1 MILYFS
7 GTGNS
12 RYVAKRMGEEL
23 GDEVVSVNER
33 LKNKNREALRSQ
45 TPFVVV
51 SPVYAWRLPRV
62 VEGFILETAFEGN
75 ADVYF
80 VLTCGGDVGLA
91 GKDAKKLCAKKG
103 LAYHGLM
110 GIRMPE
116 NYIAMY
122 QAPCKEEARE
132 IIRRAKEPIQHACSL
147 IGGKKEFP
155 EQESTLANVL
165 KSGMVN
171 DLFYPLFVTAK
182 GYHTTSACIGCGKC
196 AALCPLNNIRMEGKQ
211 SGAMNAPSAWPA
223 YAAVRQRQWS
233 TGRRPMER
241 NGIILKDKELYTIGE
256 VGRICGISAKALR
269 YYDKIGIISPDHIS
283 EENGYRY
290 YSRET
295 LLLVPVMKYYK
306 QMGFKLEE
314 MQELLGGNTYQ
325 FLQQNFHS
333 KISGLKDM
341 EREIQGRYA
350 AVRDWYELVK
360 EAELVIRH
368 NIQDVTLRYINPA
381 SYYYMDQEFDY
392 QYMESVINISWTN
405 YLEQAGQR
413 ITGPVILQ
421 FPSMADKMA
430 GTCARA
436 RIMQQAVWPDQ
447 EDPSQILYGGQMAA
461 CTYHVGDYDGIG
473 QAY

>member
-1 MILYFS
+1 
-7 GTGNS
+7 
-12 RYVAKRMGEEL
+12 
-23 GDEVVSVNER
+23 
-33 LKNKNREALRSQ
+33 
-45 TPFVVV
+45 
-51 SPVYAWRLPRV
+51 
-62 VEGFILETAFEGN
+62 
-75 ADVYF
+75 
-80 VLTCGGDVGLA
+80 
-91 GKDAKKLCAKKG
+91 
-103 LAYHGLM
+103 
-110 GIRMPE
+110 
-116 NYIAMY
+116 
-122 QAPCKEEARE
+122 
-132 IIRRAKEPIQHACSL
+132 
-147 IGGKKEFP
+147 
-155 EQESTLANVL
+155 
-165 KSGMVN
+165 
-171 DLFYPLFVTAK
+171 
-182 GYHTTSACIGCGKC
+182 
-196 AALCPLNNIRMEGKQ
+196 
-211 SGAMNAPSAWPA
+211 
-223 YAAVRQRQWS
+223 
-233 TGRRPMER
+233 MER

-473 QAY
+473 QAYERILGWAGLKGYACAKECCERYVVDYWTTRSPKEFVTEIIVMVTPLPG